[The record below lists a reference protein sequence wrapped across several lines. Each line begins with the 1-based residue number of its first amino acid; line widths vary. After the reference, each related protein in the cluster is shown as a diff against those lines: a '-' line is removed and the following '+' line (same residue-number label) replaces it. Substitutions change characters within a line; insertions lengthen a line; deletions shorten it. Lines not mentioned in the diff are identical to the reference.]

1 MDNNPSN
8 KKRVNFKAVLLDKKY
23 KTNLTA
29 SNEKLRHSSKEKNGG
44 WKDSRKNFK
53 QQIESKHS
61 KQKKS
66 RIR

>member
-53 QQIESKHS
+53 Q
-61 KQKKS
+61 
-66 RIR
+66 